1 MTSFLERSPTLT
13 VWEKRCWKK
22 PDLNFT
28 QGKHQSAT
36 ARFALASP
44 RRGTLT
50 KVSWLLDHVALVVAS
65 AVKDYSVNATTAE
78 IHLRLLALCTVPAVA
93 LLRLSVLLS
102 QQNI

>member
-36 ARFALASP
+36 TRFALVLP

-65 AVKDYSVNATTAE
+65 AVKDYSVM
-78 IHLRLLALCTVPAVA
+78 PP
-93 LLRLSVLLS
+93 LLRFMSAY
-102 QQNI
+102 